1 MSHPTD
7 KIITRVI
14 ELSGGKAA
22 LIEETDKKLDFINDK
37 WGQDVVAI
45 GRILRAHLF
54 VEYFMTKCIQTV
66 NPKLGDLDEARISYN
81 QKINL
86 LKGCSKHIDQMIPGI
101 KRLNI
106 IRNRVAHNLTA
117 EITDQDIESIF
128 SDQSFKALRDAH
140 TKPNKPSADK
150 FEIIEDFAK
159 HVGSYL
165 DSEGEADSLAQRF
178 KQAFKESENET

>member
-1 MSHPTD
+1 MIQPTD
-7 KIITRVI
+7 KIINRVI

-66 NPKLGDLDEARISYN
+66 NPKLGDLDEARVSFN
-81 QKINL
+81 QKLNL

-106 IRNRVAHNLTA
+106 IRNRIAHNLTA

-128 SDQSFKALRDAH
+128 SDRYFKALREEHA
-140 TKPNKPSADK
+140 KPNKPSADK

-159 HVGSYL
+159 HVGAHL
-165 DSEGEADSLAQRF
+165 ESEGEPDSLAQRF
-178 KQAFKESENET
+178 MQAFNEKENET